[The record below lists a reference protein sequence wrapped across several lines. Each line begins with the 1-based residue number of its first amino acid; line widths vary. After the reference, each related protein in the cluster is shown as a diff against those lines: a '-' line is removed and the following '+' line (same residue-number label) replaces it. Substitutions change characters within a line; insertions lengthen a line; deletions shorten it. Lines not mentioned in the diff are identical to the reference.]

1 MGRESSV
8 GSRDRMGRRGRR
20 GRMGMESMESM
31 ESSMGRDELNM

>member
-8 GSRDRMGRRGRR
+8 GSRDRMGRRGRM